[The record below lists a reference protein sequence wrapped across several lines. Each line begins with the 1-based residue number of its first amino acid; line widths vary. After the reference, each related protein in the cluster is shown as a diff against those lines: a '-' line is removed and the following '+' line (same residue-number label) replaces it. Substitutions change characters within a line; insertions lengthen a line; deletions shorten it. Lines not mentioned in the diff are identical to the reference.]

1 MKSLRKIGR
10 AHRLKTH
17 DQIKAWLQP
26 KLGSIGT
33 KYRLAARIRLA
44 NAWARKHPKRTCA
57 CVVGTLSFL
66 LAVTV
71 TLDGM
76 RPNDGQEPDISAIA
90 SMEPLF
96 SGFRTIQA
104 NKGVQRQTLLE
115 LAAEGQVLREELDSM
130 IALPHKSRA
139 DSVRIVRQYG
149 KLESIVKS
157 LKNNDNP

>member
-1 MKSLRKIGR
+1 M
-10 AHRLKTH
+10 KTH

-96 SGFRTIQA
+96 SGFRTYRRTRA
-104 NKGVQRQTLLE
+104 YSGRRCWNWPPKGRHSARNWT
-115 LAAEGQVLREELDSM
+115 
-130 IALPHKSRA
+130 P
-139 DSVRIVRQYG
+139 
-149 KLESIVKS
+149 
-157 LKNNDNP
+157 

>member
-76 RPNDGQEPDISAIA
+76 RPNDGHEPDISAIA

-115 LAAEGQVLREELDSM
+115 LAAEGQALREELDSM

>member
-1 MKSLRKIGR
+1 MVAAQAGQHWHEIPAGRKNQAGKR
-10 AHRLKTH
+10 LGKETSQAHLCLCGGH
-17 DQIKAWLQP
+17 F
-26 KLGSIGT
+26 
-33 KYRLAARIRLA
+33 
-44 NAWARKHPKRTCA
+44 
-57 CVVGTLSFL
+57 VL

-115 LAAEGQVLREELDSM
+115 LAAEGQALREELDSM

>member
-1 MKSLRKIGR
+1 MKSLRKTLH

-44 NAWARKHPKRTCA
+44 NAWARKHPKRTFA

-66 LAVTV
+66 LAATV

-76 RPNDGQEPDISAIA
+76 RPNDGQGPDISAIA

-115 LAAEGQVLREELDSM
+115 LAAEGQALREELA
-130 IALPHKSRA
+130 IQEPCGFRPHRPA
-139 DSVRIVRQYG
+139 VRETG
-149 KLESIVKS
+149 KHCQITQKQR
-157 LKNNDNP
+157 

>member
-96 SGFRTIQA
+96 SFPYHTGEQGRTAADVAGTGRRRAGTPRGTGLHDSPAPQEPCGFRPHRPAVRETGKHCQITQ
-104 NKGVQRQTLLE
+104 KQR
-115 LAAEGQVLREELDSM
+115 
-130 IALPHKSRA
+130 
-139 DSVRIVRQYG
+139 
-149 KLESIVKS
+149 
-157 LKNNDNP
+157 

>member
-115 LAAEGQVLREELDSM
+115 LDSM

>member
-1 MKSLRKIGR
+1 
-10 AHRLKTH
+10 
-17 DQIKAWLQP
+17 
-26 KLGSIGT
+26 
-33 KYRLAARIRLA
+33 
-44 NAWARKHPKRTCA
+44 
-57 CVVGTLSFL
+57 
-66 LAVTV
+66 
-71 TLDGM
+71 M

-115 LAAEGQVLREELDSM
+115 LAAEGQALREELDSM